1 MSIRFVDTR
10 KQKVRKQFDSLV
22 VGDAFVFS
30 GLLYIVYEDVK
41 QSYDKSKVRTLM
53 VTGSTVLAKDFPI
66 DNYSATD
73 AVDVVMTVKEQE

>member
-10 KQKVRKQFDSLV
+10 KQKVRKQFASLV